1 MWHYVVVCVGMWWY
15 VVWYVV
21 VFGGMWWYVAVCSG
35 MWWYVVKSVT
45 PGVFFNKFSII
56 LIDNKTFLA
65 TNKASRAQKTEGGG
79 KGGEENIEI

>member
-21 VFGGMWWYVAVCSG
+21 VFGGMWWYVAVCAG

-45 PGVFFNKFSII
+45 RMSQMAEMGLKLCIA
-56 LIDNKTFLA
+56 K
-65 TNKASRAQKTEGGG
+65 KE
-79 KGGEENIEI
+79 